1 MAKLFCLLL
10 REELVKEELSSQ
22 KSCISGELNFESART
37 MIARA
42 FGTRNPRFNLTGD
55 DFVGFEDFLLFAQAF
70 GT

>member
-1 MAKLFCLLL
+1 MAKLFLSPAEGRT
-10 REELVKEELSSQ
+10 REEELSSQ

>member
-1 MAKLFCLLL
+1 
-10 REELVKEELSSQ
+10 
-22 KSCISGELNFESART
+22 